1 MVEELGGQDVRSGT
15 VLGGQARAMKTL
27 FAPSLLRALVSR
39 NVLVSVLALVVVV
52 AVAIYESNQL
62 ILSQFADESG
72 ILADV
77 ALNEITDQTVLATN
91 AASLVASLPTTREL
105 TEQGD
110 VDGLTNFLLVVK
122 ARIGVG
128 DMSVGDNNGRIIAA
142 AQERTSET
150 FQPEL
155 VTLAQAQVQQSA
167 VLFDEPQGLVIRA
180 IYVIRNANQ
189 DPIGMMEAGNV
200 LGSDFLKSIKTRSDA
215 DLALIWNGQVR
226 ASTVDFGENPMFP
239 SIAEVD
245 AQQGDVLIQNVTA
258 NNTNYYGI
266 FRVLRSS
273 RQNPG
278 LLAVLVPTA
287 SVDQAQRTLIGV
299 LVLLGLGLVG
309 IVTLLAYRT
318 ARSITE
324 PLGNLAAAAQR
335 IEAGDL
341 AARVRQVSAHE
352 IGTLERA
359 FDTMAASLYERE
371 RAQREYLD
379 EVRAVNE
386 VADAVVGVTDAE
398 RIFAR
403 SLDRMVSLLNADG
416 GAIVIR
422 EDPPGA
428 PPGSGGR
435 LSAPATLGIAPETA
449 ATLAMRVLVRSEADA
464 DRIRLSAVS
473 AGDLRFV
480 AHVPLSAR
488 GRTIGL
494 LSAYFHDQRELTD
507 TQARALRTIAR
518 LVSVANEN
526 ADLVGELRVNNLQ
539 LERANRLKSEFL
551 ASVSHELRTPMNAII
566 GYTKLMLDGLD
577 GEMTAQQQTD
587 LFRVAQA
594 ADNLLGLINGLLD
607 LAKIE
612 AGKMELNVEEVNI
625 TEVTDE
631 ALELVRPHADEKGLE
646 VRALI
651 PLGLPNVWADRAR
664 VRQVLANMLA
674 NAVKF
679 TERGTVSVGATAAE
693 GWVTVSVSDTGVGIS
708 PEAQAYVFD
717 EFRQADSSTTRRYGG
732 TGLGLAI
739 SKRLVTL
746 HGGRIWV
753 DSEVGKGSVFHFTL
767 PIRVRAGSETGMLFR
782 SGTGR

>member
-1 MVEELGGQDVRSGT
+1 MR
-15 VLGGQARAMKTL
+15 KL
-27 FAPSLLRALVSR
+27 FTPSLLRALVSR
-39 NVLVSVLALVVVV
+39 NVLVSVLALVVVT
-52 AVAIYESNQL
+52 AVAIYESNDL
-62 ILSQFADESG
+62 ILSQFADESA

-77 ALNEITDQTVLATN
+77 ALNEINDQADLAQR
-91 AASLVASLPTTREL
+91 AATLVAGLPTTREL
-105 TEQGD
+105 TEQRD
-110 VDGLTNFLLVVK
+110 ADELTNFLLPVK
-122 ARIGVG
+122 SKIGVD
-128 DMSVGDNNGRIIAA
+128 DMSVADNNGVIIAT
-142 AQERTSET
+142 AQEKTSDTLE
-150 FQPEL
+150 PEL
-155 VTLAQAQVQQSA
+155 VTLAKAQVQQSW

-180 IYVIRNANQ
+180 IYVIRNADQ
-189 DPIGMMEAGNV
+189 EPIGTMEVGNI
-200 LGSDFLKSIKTRSDA
+200 LGSSFLKSIKTRSNA
-215 DLALIWNGQVR
+215 DLALIWSGRVR
-226 ASTVDFGENPMFP
+226 ASTVDFGTNTVFP
-239 SIAEVD
+239 SVPQVD
-245 AQQGDVLIQNVTA
+245 AEPNDVLIQNIYA

-266 FRVLRSS
+266 FRVLRSQ

-287 SVDQAQRTLIGV
+287 GVEQAQRTLIGILIV
-299 LVLLGLGLVG
+299 LGIALVG
-309 IVTLLAYRT
+309 VVTLLAYRT
-318 ARSITE
+318 ARSITQ
-324 PLGNLAAAAQR
+324 PLESLASAAQR

-341 AARVRQVSAHE
+341 AARVQQVSPHE

-403 SLDRMVSLLNADG
+403 SLDRMVSLLGADG

-435 LSAPATLGIAPETA
+435 LNAPATVGIDGQTA
-449 ATLAMRVLVRSEADA
+449 VMLAMRVLVRSEADT
-464 DRIRLSAVS
+464 DRIRLSSVS

-494 LSAYFHDQRELTD
+494 LSAYFREQRDLTD

-518 LVSVANEN
+518 LISVANEN

-577 GEMTAQQQTD
+577 GELTAQQSTD

-612 AGKMELNVEEVNI
+612 AGKMELNVEEVSMN
-625 TEVTDE
+625 EVTEE

-646 VRALI
+646 VRSLI
-651 PLGLPNVWADRAR
+651 PSALPNVWGDRAR

-679 TERGTVSVGATAAE
+679 TERGSVSVSASSAE
-693 GWVTVSVSDTGVGIS
+693 GWVTISVTDTGVGIT

-739 SKRLVTL
+739 SKRLITL

-753 DSEVGKGSVFHFTL
+753 DSEVGKGSTFHFTL
-767 PIRVRAGSETGMLFR
+767 PIRVRAGSEAALLTR
-782 SGTGR
+782 TASR

>member
-1 MVEELGGQDVRSGT
+1 MR
-15 VLGGQARAMKTL
+15 TL

-39 NVLVSVLALVVVV
+39 NVLVSVVALVIVTS
-52 AVAIYESNQL
+52 VAIFESDDL
-62 ILSQFADESG
+62 IANQFADESN
-72 ILADV
+72 ILAGV
-77 ALNEITDQTVLATN
+77 ALNEIQDQSDLVER
-91 AASLVASLPTTREL
+91 AASLFSSLQQTRDL
-105 TEQGD
+105 TEARD
-110 VDGLTNFLLVVK
+110 KESLTNFLLPLK
-122 ARIGVG
+122 SRIGV
-128 DMSVGDNNGRIIAA
+128 DYISVADNNGVIIAT
-142 AQERTSET
+142 AQEKTSDT
-150 FQPEL
+150 LQPEL
-155 VTLAQAQVQQSA
+155 VIYAKAQAQQQS
-167 VLFDEPQGLVIRA
+167 VLFDEPQGLVVRA
-180 IYVIRNANQ
+180 IHVIFNADQ
-189 DPIGMMEAGNV
+189 EPIGMMEVGAGFTPQ
-200 LGSDFLKSIKTRSDA
+200 FLTDIKTRSNA

-226 ASTVDFGENPMFP
+226 VSTIDLGTTTDFPTVL
-239 SIAEVD
+239 EVD
-245 AQQGDVLIQNVTA
+245 AQPNDVLIENISVHG
-258 NNTNYYGI
+258 TNYYGI
-266 FRVLRSS
+266 FRVIRSS

-287 SVDQAQRTLIGV
+287 PVEQAQRA
-299 LVLLGLGLVG
+299 LVG
-309 IVTLLAYRT
+309 LLIVVGLALVGLVTLLSYRT
-318 ARSITE
+318 ARSITR

-341 AARVRQVSAHE
+341 AARVQQVSSHE

-435 LSAPATLGIAPETA
+435 LSAPATVGIDPEMA
-449 ATLAMRVLVRSEADA
+449 VTLAMRVLVRSEADA
-464 DRIRLSAVS
+464 DRIRLAAVS
-473 AGDLRFV
+473 AGELRFV

-494 LSAYFHDQRELTD
+494 LSAYFHDPRELTD

-612 AGKMELNVEEVNI
+612 AGKMELNIEEVDI

-631 ALELVRPHADEKGLE
+631 ALELVRPHAGEKGLE
-646 VRALI
+646 VRSLI
-651 PLGLPNVWADRAR
+651 PQGLPNVWADRAR

-679 TERGTVSVGATAAE
+679 TERGSVSVAASSAE
-693 GWVTVSVSDTGVGIS
+693 GWVT
-708 PEAQAYVFD
+708 
-717 EFRQADSSTTRRYGG
+717 
-732 TGLGLAI
+732 
-739 SKRLVTL
+739 
-746 HGGRIWV
+746 
-753 DSEVGKGSVFHFTL
+753 
-767 PIRVRAGSETGMLFR
+767 
-782 SGTGR
+782 

>member
-1 MVEELGGQDVRSGT
+1 MQ
-15 VLGGQARAMKTL
+15 ML

-39 NVLVSVLALVVVV
+39 NVLVSVLALVVIV

-77 ALNEITDQTVLATN
+77 ALNEITDQQVLATN

-105 TEQGD
+105 TELGD
-110 VDGLTNFLLVVK
+110 ADNLTNFLLVVK

-128 DMSVGDNNGRIIAA
+128 DMSVADNNGRIIAS
-142 AQERTSET
+142 AQEKTSNT

-200 LGSDFLKSIKTRSDA
+200 LGSEFLKSIKTRSDA

-226 ASTVDFGENPMFP
+226 ASTVDFGASPMFP
-239 SIAEVD
+239 SIAQVD
-245 AQQGDVLIQNVTA
+245 AETGDVLIQNVTA

-266 FRVLRSS
+266 FRVLRYS

-287 SVDQAQRTLIGV
+287 GVDQAQRTLIGV

-318 ARSITE
+318 ARSITV

-341 AARVRQVSAHE
+341 AARVQQVSAHE

-435 LSAPATLGIAPETA
+435 LSAPATVGIDPEA
-449 ATLAMRVLVRSEADA
+449 AVTLAMRVLVRSEADA

-473 AGDLRFV
+473 AGELRFV

-612 AGKMELNVEEVNI
+612 AGKMELNIEEVSI
-625 TEVTDE
+625 SDVTQE
-631 ALELVRPHADEKGLE
+631 ALELVRPHADEKGLQ
-646 VRALI
+646 VRSAI
-651 PLGLPNVWADRAR
+651 PQGLATVWADRAR

-679 TERGTVSVGATAAE
+679 TERGAVSVTATAAE
-693 GWVTVSVSDTGVGIS
+693 GWVTVSVADTGVGIS

-753 DSEVGKGSVFHFTL
+753 DSEVGRGSTFHFTL
-767 PIRVRAGSETGMLFR
+767 PIRVRAGGEALIARTAA
-782 SGTGR
+782 GRF

>member
-1 MVEELGGQDVRSGT
+1 MD
-15 VLGGQARAMKTL
+15 KL

-39 NVLVSVLALVVVV
+39 NVLVSVLALVVIV

-110 VDGLTNFLLVVK
+110 VEGLTNFLLVVK

-753 DSEVGKGSVFHFTL
+753 DSEIGRGSSFHFTL
-767 PIRVRAGSETGMLFR
+767 PIRVRAGGEPALVAR
-782 SGTGR
+782 SGATR

>member
-1 MVEELGGQDVRSGT
+1 MD
-15 VLGGQARAMKTL
+15 KL

-39 NVLVSVLALVVVV
+39 NVLVSVLALVVIV

-77 ALNEITDQTVLATN
+77 ALNEISDQTVLATN
-91 AASLVASLPTTREL
+91 AASLSASLPTTREL
-105 TEQGD
+105 IEQGD
-110 VDGLTNFLLVVK
+110 YDGLTNFLLVVK
-122 ARIGVG
+122 ARIGVS
-128 DMSVGDNNGRIIAA
+128 DMSVADNDGLILAA
-142 AQERTSET
+142 AQEKTSTT

-155 VTLAQAQVQQSA
+155 VILAQAGVQQSA
-167 VLFDEPQGLVIRA
+167 VLFDEPQGLVVRA
-180 IYVIRNANQ
+180 IYVIRNVNQ

-215 DLALIWNGQVR
+215 DLALIWNGKVR
-226 ASTVDFGENPMFP
+226 ASTVDFGESPMFP

-258 NNTNYYGI
+258 NNRNYYGI

-287 SVDQAQRTLIGV
+287 GVEQAQRTLIGV
-299 LVLLGLGLVG
+299 LVLLGLALVG
-309 IVTLLAYRT
+309 VVTLLAYRT
-318 ARSITE
+318 ARQITV

-335 IEAGDL
+335 IEAGDI
-341 AARVRQVSAHE
+341 AARVQQVSAHE

-435 LSAPATLGIAPETA
+435 LNAPATLGIAPETA
-449 ATLAMRVLVRSEADA
+449 VTLAMRVLVRSEADA

-526 ADLVGELRVNNLQ
+526 ADLVGELRANNLQ

-625 TEVTDE
+625 NDVTDE
-631 ALELVRPHADEKGLE
+631 ALELVRPHADEKGLQ

-651 PLGLPNVWADRAR
+651 PTGLPTVWADRAR

-679 TERGTVSVGATAAE
+679 TERGTVSVAATAAE

-753 DSEVGKGSVFHFTL
+753 DSEVGRGSSFHFTL
-767 PIRVRAGSETGMLFR
+767 PIRVRAGGEAALVARTGATR
-782 SGTGR
+782 

>member
-1 MVEELGGQDVRSGT
+1 ME
-15 VLGGQARAMKTL
+15 KL
-27 FAPSLLRALVSR
+27 FAPSLLRALVGR
-39 NVLVSVLALVVVV
+39 NVLVSVLALVILT

-62 ILSQFADESG
+62 LLSQFEDESA
-72 ILADV
+72 ILANV
-77 ALNEITDQTVLATN
+77 ALNEIRDQSEAAQRAATLA
-91 AASLVASLPTTREL
+91 AGLPTTREL
-105 TEQGD
+105 TERRD
-110 VDGLTNFLLVVK
+110 VEGIQSYLLPVKSRLDLDLMNIADKDG
-122 ARIGVG
+122 
-128 DMSVGDNNGRIIAA
+128 MIIAG
-142 AQERTSET
+142 AQENASPTLE
-150 FQPEL
+150 PAL
-155 VTLAQAQVQQSA
+155 VTFARAGVTGQA
-167 VLFDEPQGLVIRA
+167 VLFDEAAGLVIRA
-180 IYVIRNANQ
+180 IYLIRDANDDVI
-189 DPIGMMEAGNV
+189 GVMEVGNI
-200 LGSDFLKSIKTRSDA
+200 LDSRFLAEIKSRSEA
-215 DLALIWNGQVR
+215 DIALIWNGQVR
-226 ASTVDFGENPMFP
+226 ASTVDFGSSTMFP
-239 SIAEVD
+239 TTDQVD
-245 AQQGDVLIQNVTA
+245 TEQGDVLIQNLTA
-258 NNTNYYGI
+258 NNRNYYGI
-266 FRVLRSS
+266 FRVLPAQRD
-273 RQNPG
+273 NPG
-278 LLAVLVPTA
+278 LLAVLVPTEPIE
-287 SVDQAQRTLIGV
+287 QAQRALIG
-299 LVLLGLGLVG
+299 LLILIVAGLVAV
-309 IVTLLAYRT
+309 VTFLAYRT
-318 ARSITE
+318 ARSITQ
-324 PLGNLAAAAQR
+324 PLENLASAAQR

-341 AARVRQVSAHE
+341 AARVQQVSSHE

-371 RAQREYLD
+371 KAQREYLD

-428 PPGSGGR
+428 PAGSGGR
-435 LSAPATLGIAPETA
+435 LSAPATVGIEPETA
-449 ATLAMRVLVRSEADA
+449 VTLAMRVLVRSEADA

-473 AGDLRFV
+473 AGELKFV

-612 AGKMELNVEEVNI
+612 AGKMELNIEEVNI
-625 TEVTDE
+625 VDVTEE
-631 ALELVRPHADEKGLE
+631 ALELVRPHADEKGLQ
-646 VRALI
+646 VRSLI
-651 PLGLPNVWADRAR
+651 PQGLPNVWADRAR

-679 TERGTVSVGATAAE
+679 TERGTVSVAAGAAE
-693 GWVTVSVSDTGVGIS
+693 GWVTVSVADTGVGIS

-753 DSEVGKGSVFHFTL
+753 DSEIGRGSTFHFTL
-767 PIRVRAGSETGMLFR
+767 PIRVRAGSETALLAR
-782 SGTGR
+782 TGAGL

>member
-1 MVEELGGQDVRSGT
+1 MD
-15 VLGGQARAMKTL
+15 KL

-39 NVLVSVLALVVVV
+39 NVLVSVLALVVIV

-631 ALELVRPHADEKGLE
+631 ALELVRPHADEKGLQ

-651 PLGLPNVWADRAR
+651 PTGLPNVWADRAR

-753 DSEVGKGSVFHFTL
+753 DSEVGRGSSFHFTL
-767 PIRVRAGSETGMLFR
+767 PIRVRAGGETALVAR
-782 SGTGR
+782 TGATR

>member
-1 MVEELGGQDVRSGT
+1 
-15 VLGGQARAMKTL
+15 
-27 FAPSLLRALVSR
+27 
-39 NVLVSVLALVVVV
+39 
-52 AVAIYESNQL
+52 
-62 ILSQFADESG
+62 
-72 ILADV
+72 
-77 ALNEITDQTVLATN
+77 
-91 AASLVASLPTTREL
+91 
-105 TEQGD
+105 
-110 VDGLTNFLLVVK
+110 
-122 ARIGVG
+122 
-128 DMSVGDNNGRIIAA
+128 
-142 AQERTSET
+142 
-150 FQPEL
+150 
-155 VTLAQAQVQQSA
+155 
-167 VLFDEPQGLVIRA
+167 GLVIRA

-266 FRVLRSS
+266 FRVLRYS

-278 LLAVLVPTA
+278 LLAVLVPTEP
-287 SVDQAQRTLIGV
+287 VDQAQRALIGILV
-299 LVLLGLGLVG
+299 LVGLALVAL
-309 IVTLLAYRT
+309 VTLLAYRT
-318 ARSITE
+318 ARGITV
-324 PLGNLAAAAQR
+324 PLGNLANAAQR

-341 AARVRQVSAHE
+341 AARVQQVSSHE

-435 LSAPATLGIAPETA
+435 LNAPATLGIAPETA
-449 ATLAMRVLVRSEADA
+449 VMLAMRVLVRSEADV
-464 DRIRLSAVS
+464 DRIRLAGVS

-612 AGKMELNVEEVNI
+612 AGKMELNVEEVSMN
-625 TEVTDE
+625 EVTEE
-631 ALELVRPHADEKGLE
+631 ALELVRQHADEKGLE
-646 VRALI
+646 VRSLI
-651 PLGLPNVWADRAR
+651 PSALPNVSGDRAR
-664 VRQVLANMLA
+664 VGHVLANTLA
-674 NAVKF
+674 PDAKV
-679 TERGTVSVGATAAE
+679 TERGSGDVSYGSAE
-693 GWVTVSVSDTGVGIS
+693 GWVAISVADTGVGS
-708 PEAQAYVFD
+708 TPEAQAYVFD

-739 SKRLVTL
+739 SKRLIAL
-746 HGGRIWV
+746 HGGRLWV
-753 DSEVGKGSVFHFTL
+753 ESAVGVGSTFRFTL
-767 PIRVRAGSETGMLFR
+767 PVRMRVMPSEPAVSLGAR
-782 SGTGR
+782 G

>member
-1 MVEELGGQDVRSGT
+1 MD
-15 VLGGQARAMKTL
+15 KL

-39 NVLVSVLALVVVV
+39 NVLVSVLALVVIV

-110 VDGLTNFLLVVK
+110 VEGLTNFLLVVK

-631 ALELVRPHADEKGLE
+631 ALELVRPHADEKGLQ

-651 PLGLPNVWADRAR
+651 PQGLPNVWADRAR

-753 DSEVGKGSVFHFTL
+753 DSEIGRGSSFHFTL
-767 PIRVRAGSETGMLFR
+767 PIRVRAGGEPALVAR
-782 SGTGR
+782 SGATR

>member
-1 MVEELGGQDVRSGT
+1 MD
-15 VLGGQARAMKTL
+15 KL

-39 NVLVSVLALVVVV
+39 NVLVSVLALVVIV

-77 ALNEITDQTVLATN
+77 ALNEISDQTVLATN
-91 AASLVASLPTTREL
+91 AASLSASLPTTREL
-105 TEQGD
+105 IEQGD
-110 VDGLTNFLLVVK
+110 YDGLTNFLLVVK
-122 ARIGVG
+122 ARIGVS
-128 DMSVGDNNGRIIAA
+128 DMSVADNDGLILAA
-142 AQERTSET
+142 AQEKTSTT

-155 VTLAQAQVQQSA
+155 VILAQAGVQQSA
-167 VLFDEPQGLVIRA
+167 VLFDEPQGLVVRA
-180 IYVIRNANQ
+180 IYVIRNVNQ

-215 DLALIWNGQVR
+215 DLALIWNGKVR
-226 ASTVDFGENPMFP
+226 ASTVDFGESPMFP

-258 NNTNYYGI
+258 NNRNYYGI

-287 SVDQAQRTLIGV
+287 GVEQAQRTLIGV
-299 LVLLGLGLVG
+299 LVLLGLALVG
-309 IVTLLAYRT
+309 VVTLLAYRT
-318 ARSITE
+318 ARQITV

-341 AARVRQVSAHE
+341 AARVQQVSAHE

-435 LSAPATLGIAPETA
+435 LNAPATLGIAPETA
-449 ATLAMRVLVRSEADA
+449 VTLAMRVLVRSEADA

-625 TEVTDE
+625 NDVTDE
-631 ALELVRPHADEKGLE
+631 ALELVRPHADEKGLQ

-651 PLGLPNVWADRAR
+651 PTGLPTVWADRAR

-679 TERGTVSVGATAAE
+679 TERGTVSVAATAAE

-753 DSEVGKGSVFHFTL
+753 DSEVGRGSSFHFTL
-767 PIRVRAGSETGMLFR
+767 PIRVRAGGEAALVARTGATR
-782 SGTGR
+782 

>member
-1 MVEELGGQDVRSGT
+1 MQ
-15 VLGGQARAMKTL
+15 KL

-39 NVLVSVLALVVVV
+39 NVLVSVLALVVTV

-62 ILSQFADESG
+62 ILNQFADESG

-77 ALNEITDQTVLATN
+77 ALNEITDQTILATN

-105 TEQGD
+105 TELQD
-110 VDGLTNFLLVVK
+110 TDGLTNFLLVVK

-142 AQERTSET
+142 AQERTGDT

-155 VTLAQAQVQQSA
+155 VTLAQAGVQQSA

-200 LGSDFLKSIKTRSDA
+200 LGSEFLKSIKTRSDA

-226 ASTVDFGENPMFP
+226 ASTVDFGPNPMFP

-245 AQQGDVLIQNVTA
+245 AQAGDVLIQNVTA
-258 NNTNYYGI
+258 NNKNYYGI

-287 SVDQAQRTLIGV
+287 GVEQAQRTLIGV

-309 IVTLLAYRT
+309 IVSLLAYRT
-318 ARSITE
+318 ARSITV

-341 AARVRQVSAHE
+341 AARVQQVSAHE

-435 LSAPATLGIAPETA
+435 LSAPATVGIDPEMA
-449 ATLAMRVLVRSEADA
+449 VTLAMRVLVRSEADA
-464 DRIRLSAVS
+464 DRIRLAAVS
-473 AGDLRFV
+473 AGELRFV

-612 AGKMELNVEEVNI
+612 AGKMELNIEEVNI
-625 TEVTDE
+625 TDVTDE
-631 ALELVRPHADEKGLE
+631 ALELVRPHADEKGLQ
-646 VRALI
+646 VRSII
-651 PLGLPNVWADRAR
+651 PQGLPNVWADRAR

-679 TERGTVSVGATAAE
+679 TERGVVSVSAAAAE
-693 GWVTVSVSDTGVGIS
+693 GWVTVSVEDTGVGIS

-753 DSEVGKGSVFHFTL
+753 DSEIGRGSTFHFTL
-767 PIRVRAGSETGMLFR
+767 PIRVRAGGEALVART
-782 SGTGR
+782 TAGRF

>member
-1 MVEELGGQDVRSGT
+1 MP
-15 VLGGQARAMKTL
+15 KL
-27 FAPSLLRALVSR
+27 FTPSLLRALVSR
-39 NVLVSVLALVVVV
+39 NVLVSVLALVVVT
-52 AVAIYESNQL
+52 AVAIYESNDL
-62 ILSQFADESG
+62 ILSQFADESA

-77 ALNEITDQTVLATN
+77 ALNEINDQADLAQR
-91 AASLVASLPTTREL
+91 AATLVAGLPTTREL
-105 TEQGD
+105 TEQRD
-110 VDGLTNFLLVVK
+110 ADELTNFLLPVK
-122 ARIGVG
+122 SKIGVD
-128 DMSVGDNNGRIIAA
+128 DMSVADNNGVIIAT
-142 AQERTSET
+142 AQEKTSDTLE
-150 FQPEL
+150 PEL
-155 VTLAQAQVQQSA
+155 VTLAKAQVQQSW

-180 IYVIRNANQ
+180 IYVIRNADQ
-189 DPIGMMEAGNV
+189 EPIGTMEVGNI
-200 LGSDFLKSIKTRSDA
+200 LGSSFLKNIKTRSNA
-215 DLALIWNGQVR
+215 DLALIWSGRVR
-226 ASTVDFGENPMFP
+226 ASTVDFGTNTVFP
-239 SIAEVD
+239 SVAQVD
-245 AQQGDVLIQNVTA
+245 AEPNDVLIQNIYA

-266 FRVLRSS
+266 FRVLRSQ

-287 SVDQAQRTLIGV
+287 GVEQAQRTLIAILIVLGV
-299 LVLLGLGLVG
+299 ALVG
-309 IVTLLAYRT
+309 VVTLLAYRT
-318 ARSITE
+318 ARSITQ
-324 PLGNLAAAAQR
+324 PLESLASAAQR

-341 AARVRQVSAHE
+341 AARVQQVSPHE

-403 SLDRMVSLLNADG
+403 SLDRMVSLLGADG

-435 LSAPATLGIAPETA
+435 LNAPATVGIDGQTA
-449 ATLAMRVLVRSEADA
+449 VMLAMRVLVRSEADT
-464 DRIRLSAVS
+464 DRIRLSSVS

-494 LSAYFHDQRELTD
+494 LSAYFREQRDLTD

-518 LVSVANEN
+518 LISVANEN

-577 GEMTAQQQTD
+577 GELTAQQSTD

-612 AGKMELNVEEVNI
+612 AGKMELNVEEVSMN
-625 TEVTDE
+625 EVTEE

-646 VRALI
+646 VRSLI
-651 PLGLPNVWADRAR
+651 PSALPNVWGDRAR

-679 TERGTVSVGATAAE
+679 TERGSVSVSASSAE
-693 GWVTVSVSDTGVGIS
+693 GWVTISVTDTGVGIT

-739 SKRLVTL
+739 SKRLITL

-753 DSEVGKGSVFHFTL
+753 DSEVGKGSTFHFTL
-767 PIRVRAGSETGMLFR
+767 PIRVRAGSEAALLTR
-782 SGTGR
+782 TASR

>member
-1 MVEELGGQDVRSGT
+1 MNKLLT
-15 VLGGQARAMKTL
+15 
-27 FAPSLLRALVSR
+27 PSLLRAIVSR
-39 NVLVSVLALVVVV
+39 NVLVSVVALVVVV
-52 AVAIYESNQL
+52 GVAIYESNEL
-62 ILSQFADESG
+62 ILGQFADESA

-77 ALNEITDQTVLATN
+77 ALNEINDQSDLATR
-91 AASLVASLPTTREL
+91 AAQTVASLPTTRDL
-105 TEQGD
+105 TATRD
-110 VDGLTNFLLVVK
+110 ADGLTNFLLPLK
-122 ARIGVG
+122 SRIGVD
-128 DMSVGDNNGRIIAA
+128 DMSIADNDGVIIAT
-142 AQERTSET
+142 AQEKTSDT

-155 VTLAQAQVQQSA
+155 VTLAKAQVQQSW

-180 IYVIRNANQ
+180 IYVIRNADQ
-189 DPIGMMEAGNV
+189 DPIGMMEAGNI
-200 LGSDFLKSIKTRSDA
+200 LGTTFLKNIKTRSDA

-226 ASTVDFGENPMFP
+226 ASTVDFGADATFP
-239 SIAEVD
+239 SIATVD
-245 AQQGDVLIQNVTA
+245 AQPNDVLIQNTTA
-258 NNTNYYGI
+258 NGTNYYGI
-266 FRVLRSS
+266 FRVIRSQ

-287 SVDQAQRTLIGV
+287 GVEQAQRTLIAI
-299 LVLLGLGLVG
+299 LILLGVGLTLV
-309 IVTLLAYRT
+309 VTLLAYRT

-324 PLGNLAAAAQR
+324 PLGSLAAAAQR

-341 AARVRQVSAHE
+341 AARVQQVSPHE

-403 SLDRMVSLLNADG
+403 SLDRMVSLLGADA

-435 LSAPATLGIAPETA
+435 LSAPATVGIEPDSAV
-449 ATLAMRVLVRSEADA
+449 TLAMRVLVRTEGDG
-464 DRIRLSAVS
+464 DRIRLSSVQ

-494 LSAYFHDQRELTD
+494 LSAYFRSARDLTD

-526 ADLVGELRVNNLQ
+526 ADLVSELRVNNLQ

-577 GEMTAQQQTD
+577 GELSAQQQTD

-612 AGKMELNVEEVNI
+612 AGKMELNVEEVNMI
-625 TEVTDE
+625 EVADE
-631 ALELVRPHADEKGLE
+631 ALELVRPHADEKGLA
-646 VRALI
+646 VRSAL
-651 PLGLPNVWADRAR
+651 PLNLPSVWADRAR

-679 TERGTVSVGATAAE
+679 TERGSVTVSGSAAE
-693 GWVTVSVSDTGVGIS
+693 GWVTISVTDTGVGIT

-767 PIRVRAGSETGMLFR
+767 PIRVRAGSETGMLIR

>member
-1 MVEELGGQDVRSGT
+1 MRKLLS
-15 VLGGQARAMKTL
+15 
-27 FAPSLLRALVSR
+27 PSLLRALVSR

-52 AVAIYESNQL
+52 AVALYESNDL
-62 ILSQFADESG
+62 ILNQFADESA
-72 ILADV
+72 ILAEV
-77 ALNEITDQTVLATN
+77 ANQEIQDQADSATR
-91 AASLVASLPTTREL
+91 AAQLVASLPTTRDL
-105 TEQGD
+105 TEARD
-110 VDGLTNFLLVVK
+110 REGLINFLLPLKSRLVVD
-122 ARIGVG
+122 
-128 DMSVGDNNGRIIAA
+128 DMNVADNNGRIIAP
-142 AQERTSET
+142 AQEQTSDTLE
-150 FQPEL
+150 PEL
-155 VTLAQAQVQQSA
+155 IAYAKAQAQSQW
-167 VLFDEPQGLVIRA
+167 VLFDEPQGLVIKA
-180 IYVIRNANQ
+180 IFVIRNAES
-189 DPIGMMEAGNV
+189 DPIGMMEVGNV
-200 LGSDFLKSIKTRSDA
+200 LTSKFLKDIKIRSSA

-226 ASTVDFGENPMFP
+226 ASTVAFAANTDFPTTGQ
-239 SIAEVD
+239 VD
-245 AQQGDVLIQNVTA
+245 AVPSDVLIRNLTA

-266 FRVLRSS
+266 FRVIRSQ

-287 SVDQAQRTLIGV
+287 GVELAQRTLVAV
-299 LVLLGLGLVG
+299 LLLLGLALVG
-309 IVTLLAYRT
+309 IVTFLAYRT
-318 ARSITE
+318 ARQITE
-324 PLGNLAAAAQR
+324 PLASLASAAQR

-341 AARVRQVSAHE
+341 AARVRQVSPHE

-386 VADAVVGVTDAE
+386 VADAVVGVTDPE

-428 PPGSGGR
+428 PAGSGGR
-435 LSAPATLGIAPETA
+435 LNAPATVGIDAETA
-449 ATLAMRVLVRSEADA
+449 VTLAMRVLVRTEADA
-464 DRIRLSAVS
+464 DRIRLSSVS

-494 LSAYFHDQRELTD
+494 LSAYFHEQRDLTD

-577 GEMTAQQQTD
+577 GELTAQQRTD

-612 AGKMELNVEEVNI
+612 AGKMELSVEEVDIN
-625 TEVTDE
+625 EVTDE
-631 ALELVRPHADEKGLE
+631 ALELVRPHADEKGLQ
-646 VRALI
+646 VRSLI
-651 PLGLPNVWADRAR
+651 AQNLPNVWADRAR
-664 VRQVLANMLA
+664 VRQVLANLLA

-679 TERGTVSVGATAAE
+679 TERGGVSVAATAAE
-693 GWVTVSVSDTGVGIS
+693 GWVTISVADTGVGIT

-753 DSEVGKGSVFHFTL
+753 DSEVGRGSTFHFTL
-767 PIRVRAGSETGMLFR
+767 PIRVRAGSESVLTR
-782 SGTGR
+782 AAAAGR

>member
-1 MVEELGGQDVRSGT
+1 MD
-15 VLGGQARAMKTL
+15 KL

-39 NVLVSVLALVVVV
+39 NVLVSVLALVVIV

-631 ALELVRPHADEKGLE
+631 ALELVRPHADEKGLQ

-651 PLGLPNVWADRAR
+651 PTGLPNVWADRAR

-739 SKRLVTL
+739 SSSTMSTRP
-746 HGGRIWV
+746 
-753 DSEVGKGSVFHFTL
+753 SVIGTGPRTVAGAPL
-767 PIRVRAGSETGMLFR
+767 RA
-782 SGTGR
+782 SGTCAAPPGK

>member
-1 MVEELGGQDVRSGT
+1 ME
-15 VLGGQARAMKTL
+15 KL

-39 NVLVSVLALVVVV
+39 NVLVSVLALVVMT

-62 ILSQFADESG
+62 ILKQFEDESQ

-77 ALNEITDQTVLATN
+77 ALKEIEDQSD
-91 AASLVASLPTTREL
+91 AALKAAGLSAGLPTTREL
-105 TEQGD
+105 TQRRDVEGTQAFLLPVKSRLD
-110 VDGLTNFLLVVK
+110 VDVMNIADMNGL
-122 ARIGVG
+122 
-128 DMSVGDNNGRIIAA
+128 IIAG
-142 AQERTSET
+142 AQANKSDTLE
-150 FQPEL
+150 PEL
-155 VTLAQAQVQQSA
+155 VKYAKAGAQGQAF
-167 VLFDEPQGLVIRA
+167 LYDEPEGLVIRA
-180 IYVIRNANQ
+180 MALIRDAESN
-189 DPIGMMEAGNV
+189 DIGILEVGNS
-200 LGSDFLKSIKTRSDA
+200 LNSEFLKDIKARSTA

-226 ASTVDFGENPMFP
+226 ASTVDFGSNTMFP
-239 SIAEVD
+239 TTFQVD
-245 AQQGDVLIQNVTA
+245 GQPSDVLIQNITA
-258 NNTNYYGI
+258 HSRNYYGI
-266 FRVLRSS
+266 FRVLAAQRA
-273 RQNPG
+273 NPG
-278 LLAVLVPTA
+278 LLAVLVPTEP
-287 SVDQAQRTLIGV
+287 VEQAQRTLIGILIV
-299 LVLLGLGLVG
+299 LGFGLIGA
-309 IVTLLAYRT
+309 VTFLSYRT
-318 ARSITE
+318 AKSITT
-324 PLGNLAAAAQR
+324 PLESLAAAAQR

-341 AARVRQVSAHE
+341 AARVRQVSPHE

-435 LSAPATLGIAPETA
+435 LSAPATVGIDAEIA
-449 ATLAMRVLVRSEADA
+449 VTLAMRVLVRSEADA

-473 AGDLRFV
+473 AGELRFV

-625 TEVTDE
+625 TDVTDE
-631 ALELVRPHADEKGLE
+631 ALELVRPNADEKGLQ

-651 PLGLPNVWADRAR
+651 PQGLPNVWADRAR

-679 TERGTVSVGATAAE
+679 TERGTVSVAASAAE
-693 GWVTVSVSDTGVGIS
+693 GWVTVSVADTGVGIS

-753 DSEVGKGSVFHFTL
+753 DSEVGRGSTFHFTL
-767 PIRVRAGSETGMLFR
+767 PIRVRAGSETALLAR
-782 SGTGR
+782 TGSAR

>member
-1 MVEELGGQDVRSGT
+1 MQ
-15 VLGGQARAMKTL
+15 KL

-39 NVLVSVLALVVVV
+39 NVLVSVLALVIVTG
-52 AVAIYESNQL
+52 VAIYESYQL
-62 ILSQFADESG
+62 ILSQFEDESA

-77 ALNEITDQTVLATN
+77 ARNEIDDQA
-91 AASLVASLPTTREL
+91 LVATRAAALAAGLPTTREL
-105 TEQGD
+105 TEQRDIEGIQA
-110 VDGLTNFLLVVK
+110 FLLPMK
-122 ARIGVG
+122 SRLGVNVMNIADKEG
-128 DMSVGDNNGRIIAA
+128 VIIAG
-142 AQERTSET
+142 AQENRNKTLE
-150 FQPEL
+150 PEL
-155 VTLAQAQVQQSA
+155 VTYAKARAQQQW
-167 VLFDEPQGLVIRA
+167 VLYDEPDGLVIRA
-180 IYVIRNANQ
+180 IFVIRNA
-189 DPIGMMEAGNV
+189 DGDYIGIMEVGN
-200 LGSDFLKSIKTRSDA
+200 LLNSDFLKAIKTRSDA

-226 ASTVDFGENPMFP
+226 ASTVDFGSNTMFP
-239 SIAEVD
+239 TTEQVD
-245 AQQGDVLIQNVTA
+245 AQLRDVLIENLTA
-258 NNTNYYGI
+258 NNKNYYGI
-266 FRVLRSS
+266 FRVIRSQ

-278 LLAVLVPTA
+278 ILAVLVPTDP
-287 SVDQAQRTLIGV
+287 VEQAQRTLLGILL
-299 LVLLGLGLVG
+299 LVGLGLVG
-309 IVTLLAYRT
+309 VVTLLAYRT
-318 ARSITE
+318 ARSITQ
-324 PLGNLAAAAQR
+324 PLENLAAAAQR

-341 AARVRQVSAHE
+341 AARVQQVSPHE

-435 LSAPATLGIAPETA
+435 LNAPATVGIDPETA
-449 ATLAMRVLVRSEADA
+449 VTLAMRVLVRSEADA

-494 LSAYFHDQRELTD
+494 LSAYFREQRDITD

-577 GEMTAQQQTD
+577 GELTAQQTTD

-646 VRALI
+646 VRSLI
-651 PLGLPNVWADRAR
+651 PPGLPNVWADRAR
-664 VRQVLANMLA
+664 IRQILANMLA

-679 TERGTVSVGATAAE
+679 TERGSVSVSASAAE
-693 GWVTVSVSDTGVGIS
+693 GWVTVSVADTGVGIS

-753 DSEVGKGSVFHFTL
+753 DSEVGRGSTFHFTL
-767 PIRVRAGSETGMLFR
+767 PIRVRAGSEAALLTRTG
-782 SGTGR
+782 SH

>member
-1 MVEELGGQDVRSGT
+1 MR
-15 VLGGQARAMKTL
+15 KL
-27 FAPSLLRALVSR
+27 FAPTLLRALVSR
-39 NVLVSVLALVVVV
+39 NVLVSVIALVVVV
-52 AVAIYESNQL
+52 ATAIYESNEL
-62 ILSQFADESG
+62 IAGQFADESSL
-72 ILADV
+72 LASV
-77 ALNEITDQTVLATN
+77 ALNEIQDTRDLTERAANLF
-91 AASLVASLPTTREL
+91 ASLQTTREL
-105 TEQGD
+105 TEARD
-110 VDGLTNFLLVVK
+110 KDGLTNFLLPLK
-122 ARIGVG
+122 SRIGV
-128 DMSVGDNNGRIIAA
+128 DYIDVADNNGQIVAS
-142 AQERTSET
+142 AQEQTGQT
-150 FQPEL
+150 LQPEL
-155 VTLAQAQVQQSA
+155 VTLAQAQVQQSS
-167 VLFDEPQGLVIRA
+167 VLFDEPQGLVVRA
-180 IYVIRNANQ
+180 IHVIFNADQ
-189 DPIGMMEAGNV
+189 EPIGMMEVGN
-200 LGSDFLKSIKTRSDA
+200 LFGSTFLANLRTRSEA

-226 ASTVDFGENPMFP
+226 ASTVDFGANTMFP
-239 SIAEVD
+239 SISEVD
-245 AQQGDVLIQNVTA
+245 AEPGDVLIKNVSTPS
-258 NNTNYYGI
+258 TNYYGI
-266 FRVLRSS
+266 FRVIRSS

-287 SVDQAQRTLIGV
+287 PVEQAQRTLV
-299 LVLLGLGLVG
+299 ALLIVIGLGLAG

-318 ARSITE
+318 ARGITD
-324 PLGNLAAAAQR
+324 PLASLASAAQR

-341 AARVRQVSAHE
+341 AARVPQRSPHE

-359 FDTMAASLYERE
+359 FDTMAQSLYERE

-403 SLDRMVSLLNADG
+403 SLDRMVSLLGAEG

-435 LSAPATLGIAPETA
+435 LSAPATVGLDAETA
-449 ATLAMRVLVRSEADA
+449 VTLAMRVLVRSEADA
-464 DRIRLSAVS
+464 DRIRLSSVQ
-473 AGDLRFV
+473 AGDLKFV

-494 LSAYFHDQRELTD
+494 LSAYFRQQREVTD

-526 ADLVGELRVNNLQ
+526 ADLVSELRVNNLQ

-577 GEMTAQQQTD
+577 GEMTPQQQTD

-631 ALELVRPHADEKGLE
+631 ALELVRPHADEKGLQ

-679 TERGTVSVGATAAE
+679 TERGTVSVAATAAE

-753 DSEVGKGSVFHFTL
+753 DSEVGRGSTVHFTL
-767 PIRVRAGSETGMLFR
+767 PIRVRAGGETSVLVR
-782 SGTGR
+782 TAAGR

>member
-1 MVEELGGQDVRSGT
+1 MD
-15 VLGGQARAMKTL
+15 KL

-72 ILADV
+72 ILAEV
-77 ALNEITDQTVLATN
+77 ALNEINDQAELATR
-91 AASLVASLPTTREL
+91 AAALAAGLPTTRQL
-105 TEQGD
+105 TED
-110 VDGLTNFLLVVK
+110 RDAEGLTTFLIPVK
-122 ARIGVG
+122 SRIGV
-128 DMSVGDNNGRIIAA
+128 DLMNVADNDGRIIAG
-142 AQERTSET
+142 AQENKRSTLE
-150 FQPEL
+150 PE
-155 VTLAQAQVQQSA
+155 VVRLAQAQVQQSW
-167 VLFDEPQGLVIRA
+167 VLFDEPEGLVIRA
-180 IYVIRNANQ
+180 IYVIRNAEQ
-189 DPIGMMEAGNV
+189 DPIGMMEAGSV
-200 LGSDFLKSIKTRSDA
+200 LGSEFLKSIKTRSDA

-226 ASTVDFGENPMFP
+226 ASTVDFGASPQFP

-245 AQQGDVLIQNVTA
+245 AQAGDVLIQNIYA

-266 FRVLRSS
+266 FRVLRSQ

-287 SVDQAQRTLIGV
+287 GVEQAQRTLIAILIVLGV
-299 LVLLGLGLVG
+299 ALVG

-318 ARSITE
+318 ARSITQ
-324 PLGNLAAAAQR
+324 PLESLASAAQR

-341 AARVRQVSAHE
+341 AARVQQVSPHE

-403 SLDRMVSLLNADG
+403 SLDRMVSLLGAEG

-435 LSAPATLGIAPETA
+435 LSAPATVGIDSETA
-449 ATLAMRVLVRSEADA
+449 VMLAMRVLVRSEADT
-464 DRIRLSAVS
+464 DRIRLSSVS
-473 AGDLRFV
+473 AGELRFV

-494 LSAYFHDQRELTD
+494 LSAYFHEQRDITD

-526 ADLVGELRVNNLQ
+526 ADLVSELRVNNLQ

-612 AGKMELNVEEVNI
+612 AGKMELNIEEVNI
-625 TEVTDE
+625 NDVTDE
-631 ALELVRPHADEKGLE
+631 ALELVRPHADEKGLQ

-651 PLGLPNVWADRAR
+651 PTGLPNVWADRAR

-679 TERGTVSVGATAAE
+679 TERGAVSVSAGAAE
-693 GWVTVSVSDTGVGIS
+693 GWVTVSVADTGVGIS

-753 DSEVGKGSVFHFTL
+753 DSEVGRGSTFHFTL
-767 PIRVRAGSETGMLFR
+767 PIRVRAGGEALVART
-782 SGTGR
+782 TAGRF

>member
-1 MVEELGGQDVRSGT
+1 MQS
-15 VLGGQARAMKTL
+15 L

-39 NVLVSVLALVVVV
+39 NVLVSVVALVMLV

-77 ALNEITDQTVLATN
+77 ALNEITDQTILATN

-105 TEQGD
+105 TELSD
-110 VDGLTNFLLVVK
+110 SEGLTNFLLVVK

-180 IYVIRNANQ
+180 IYVIRNSNQ

-226 ASTVDFGENPMFP
+226 ASTVDFGANPMFP

-245 AQQGDVLIQNVTA
+245 AQPGDILIQNVTA

-287 SVDQAQRTLIGV
+287 GVDQAQRTLIGV
-299 LVLLGLGLVG
+299 LVLLGIGLVG
-309 IVTLLAYRT
+309 IVTFLAYRT
-318 ARSITE
+318 ARSITV

-341 AARVRQVSAHE
+341 AARVQQVSAHE

-435 LSAPATLGIAPETA
+435 LSAPATVGIDPETA
-449 ATLAMRVLVRSEADA
+449 VTLAMRVLVRSEADA

-473 AGDLRFV
+473 AGDLKFV

-494 LSAYFHDQRELTD
+494 LSAYFHDQHELTD

-612 AGKMELNVEEVNI
+612 AGKMELNIEEVNI
-625 TEVTDE
+625 TDVTDE

-646 VRALI
+646 VRAVI
-651 PLGLPNVWADRAR
+651 PQGLPNVWADRAR

-679 TERGTVSVGATAAE
+679 TERGTVSVAATSAE
-693 GWVTVSVSDTGVGIS
+693 GWVTVSVADTGVGIS

-753 DSEVGKGSVFHFTL
+753 DSEVGRGSTFHFTL
-767 PIRVRAGSETGMLFR
+767 PIRVRAGGETALLTR
-782 SGTGR
+782 TGVGR

>member
-1 MVEELGGQDVRSGT
+1 MR
-15 VLGGQARAMKTL
+15 KL
-27 FAPSLLRALVSR
+27 FAPTLLRALVSR
-39 NVLVSVLALVVVV
+39 NVLVSVIALVVVV
-52 AVAIYESNQL
+52 ATAIYESNEL
-62 ILSQFADESG
+62 IAGQFADESSL
-72 ILADV
+72 LASV
-77 ALNEITDQTVLATN
+77 ALNEIQDTRDLTERAANLF
-91 AASLVASLPTTREL
+91 ASLQTTREL
-105 TEQGD
+105 TEARD
-110 VDGLTNFLLVVK
+110 KDGLTNFLLPLK
-122 ARIGVG
+122 SRIGV
-128 DMSVGDNNGRIIAA
+128 DYIDVADNNGQIVAS
-142 AQERTSET
+142 AQEQTGQT
-150 FQPEL
+150 LQPEL
-155 VTLAQAQVQQSA
+155 VTLAQAQVQQSS
-167 VLFDEPQGLVIRA
+167 VLFDEPQGLVVRA
-180 IYVIRNANQ
+180 IHVIFNADQ
-189 DPIGMMEAGNV
+189 EPIGMMEVGN
-200 LGSDFLKSIKTRSDA
+200 LFGSTFLANLKTRSEA

-226 ASTVDFGENPMFP
+226 ASTVDFGANTMFP
-239 SIAEVD
+239 SISEVD
-245 AQQGDVLIQNVTA
+245 AEPGDVLIKNVSTPS
-258 NNTNYYGI
+258 TNYYGI
-266 FRVLRSS
+266 FRVIRSS

-287 SVDQAQRTLIGV
+287 PVEQAQRTLV
-299 LVLLGLGLVG
+299 ALLIVIGLGLAG

-318 ARSITE
+318 ARGITD
-324 PLGNLAAAAQR
+324 PLASLASAAQR

-341 AARVRQVSAHE
+341 AARVPQRSPHE

-359 FDTMAASLYERE
+359 FDTMAQSLYERE

-403 SLDRMVSLLNADG
+403 SLDRMVSLLFADG

-435 LSAPATLGIAPETA
+435 LSAPATVGIEPETA
-449 ATLAMRVLVRSEADA
+449 VTLAMRVLVRSEADA
-464 DRIRLSAVS
+464 DRIRLSSVT
-473 AGDLRFV
+473 AGELKFV

-494 LSAYFHDQRELTD
+494 LSAYFRTPRELTD

-526 ADLVGELRVNNLQ
+526 ADLVSELRVNNLQ

-577 GEMTAQQQTD
+577 GDLTAQQQTD

-612 AGKMELNVEEVNI
+612 AGKMELNVEEVNMI
-625 TEVTDE
+625 EVAGE
-631 ALELVRPHADEKGLE
+631 ALELVRPHADEKGLA
-646 VRALI
+646 VRSSI
-651 PLGLPNVWADRAR
+651 PLSLPTVWADRAR

-679 TERGTVSVGATAAE
+679 TERGSVTVTAAAAE
-693 GWVTVSVSDTGVGIS
+693 GWVTISVVDTGVGIS

-753 DSEVGKGSVFHFTL
+753 DSEVGRGSTFHFTL
-767 PIRVRAGSETGMLFR
+767 PIRVRAGSETTVLTR
-782 SGTGR
+782 ATAAH

>member
-1 MVEELGGQDVRSGT
+1 ME
-15 VLGGQARAMKTL
+15 KL

-77 ALNEITDQTVLATN
+77 ALNEITDQQILAQN

-105 TEQGD
+105 TELGD
-110 VDGLTNFLLVVK
+110 ADGLTNFLLVVK
-122 ARIGVG
+122 ARIGVS
-128 DMSVGDNNGRIIAA
+128 DMSVGDNNGKIIAA
-142 AQERTSET
+142 AQERTSDT

-155 VTLAQAQVQQSA
+155 VTLAQAQVQQSW

-200 LGSDFLKSIKTRSDA
+200 LGSEFLKSIKTRSDA

-226 ASTVDFGENPMFP
+226 ASTVDFGASPQFP

-245 AQQGDVLIQNVTA
+245 AQAGDVLIQNVTA
-258 NNTNYYGI
+258 NNKNYYGI

-287 SVDQAQRTLIGV
+287 GVDQAQRTLIAV

-318 ARSITE
+318 ARSITV
-324 PLGNLAAAAQR
+324 PLGNLASAAQR
-335 IEAGDL
+335 IEGGDL
-341 AARVRQVSAHE
+341 AARVQQVSGHE

-435 LSAPATLGIAPETA
+435 LNAPATVGIGPETA
-449 ATLAMRVLVRSEADA
+449 VMLAMRVLVRSEADA

-473 AGDLRFV
+473 AGELRFV

-612 AGKMELNVEEVNI
+612 AGKMELNIEEVNI
-625 TEVTDE
+625 NDVTDE

-646 VRALI
+646 VRSLI
-651 PLGLPNVWADRAR
+651 PQGLPNVWADRAR

-679 TERGTVSVGATAAE
+679 TERGAVSVSAGAAE
-693 GWVTVSVSDTGVGIS
+693 GWVTVSVADTGVGIS

-753 DSEVGKGSVFHFTL
+753 DSEIGRGSTFHFTL
-767 PIRVRAGSETGMLFR
+767 PIRVRAGTENALLARTGTAR
-782 SGTGR
+782 

>member
-1 MVEELGGQDVRSGT
+1 MQ
-15 VLGGQARAMKTL
+15 KL

-39 NVLVSVLALVVVV
+39 NVLVSVLALVVTVG
-52 AVAIYESNQL
+52 VAIYESNQL
-62 ILSQFADESG
+62 ILNLFADESL
-72 ILADV
+72 ILAEV
-77 ALNEITDQTVLATN
+77 ANQEIQDQAKAATR
-91 AASLVASLPTTREL
+91 AAQLVASLPTTREL
-105 TEQGD
+105 LESRD
-110 VDGLTNFLLVVK
+110 RDALTNFLLPLK
-122 ARIGVG
+122 ARLQVS
-128 DMSVGDNNGRIIAA
+128 DMNVADLDGHIVAY
-142 AQERTSET
+142 AQEQTSDTLE
-150 FQPEL
+150 PEL
-155 VTLAQAQVQQSA
+155 VSAARAEAQQYS
-167 VLFDEPQGLVIRA
+167 VLYDEPQGLVVKA
-180 IYVIRNANQ
+180 IYVIRNAET
-189 DPIGMMEAGNV
+189 DSIGIMEVGNG
-200 LGSDFLKSIKTRSDA
+200 LGSQFLKDIKTRSSA

-226 ASTVDFGENPMFP
+226 ASTVDFGANSFP
-239 SIAEVD
+239 RVAEVD
-245 AQQGDVLIQNVTA
+245 AQSNDVLIENLTA

-266 FRVLRSS
+266 FRVIRSE

-287 SVDQAQRTLIGV
+287 GVEQAQRTLIGILIV
-299 LVLLGLGLVG
+299 LGMALVG

-324 PLGNLAAAAQR
+324 PLGDLASAAQR

-341 AARVRQVSAHE
+341 AARVKQVSPHE

-403 SLDRMVSLLNADG
+403 SLDRMVSLLGADG

-435 LSAPATLGIAPETA
+435 LSAPATVGIDAESA
-449 ATLAMRVLVRSEADA
+449 VTLAMRVLVRSEADA
-464 DRIRLSAVS
+464 DRIRLSGVQ

-494 LSAYFHDQRELTD
+494 LSAYFREQRDITD

-577 GEMTAQQQTD
+577 GELTAQQQTD

-625 TEVTDE
+625 NDVADE
-631 ALELVRPHADEKGLE
+631 ALELVRPHADEKGLQ
-646 VRALI
+646 VHSVIPQAL
-651 PLGLPNVWADRAR
+651 PTVWADRAR

-679 TERGTVSVGATAAE
+679 TERGSVSVAASAAE
-693 GWVTVSVSDTGVGIS
+693 GWVTVSVSDTGVGIT

-753 DSEVGKGSVFHFTL
+753 DSEVGRGSTFHFTL
-767 PIRVRAGSETGMLFR
+767 PIRVRASTEGAILARTGAAR
-782 SGTGR
+782 

>member
-1 MVEELGGQDVRSGT
+1 VQ
-15 VLGGQARAMKTL
+15 KL
-27 FAPSLLRALVSR
+27 FAPSLLRALVGR
-39 NVLVSVLALVVVV
+39 NVLVSVLALVVVT

-62 ILSQFADESG
+62 ILKQFEDESQ

-77 ALNEITDQTVLATN
+77 ALKEIDDQAQ
-91 AASLVASLPTTREL
+91 AALKAAALTAGLPTTREL
-105 TEQGD
+105 TERRD
-110 VDGLTNFLLVVK
+110 VEGTQAFLLPVK
-122 ARIGVG
+122 SRLDVAVMNIADMNGV
-128 DMSVGDNNGRIIAA
+128 IIAG
-142 AQERTSET
+142 AQANKSDTLE
-150 FQPEL
+150 PEL
-155 VTLAQAQVQQSA
+155 VKYAKAGAPGQYFLY
-167 VLFDEPQGLVIRA
+167 DEPDGLVIRA
-180 IYVIRNANQ
+180 MALIRDAQAN
-189 DPIGMMEAGNV
+189 DVGILEVGARLNSE
-200 LGSDFLKSIKTRSDA
+200 FLKEIKTRSTV
-215 DLALIWNGQVR
+215 DLALIWKSQVR
-226 ASTVDFGENPMFP
+226 ASTVDFGSNTMFP
-239 SIAEVD
+239 TTFQVD
-245 AQQGDVLIQNVTA
+245 NQPSDVLIQNITA
-258 NNTNYYGI
+258 NSKNYYGI
-266 FRVLRSS
+266 FRVLPAQRD
-273 RQNPG
+273 NPG
-278 LLAVLVPTA
+278 LLAVLVPTEPVE
-287 SVDQAQRTLIGV
+287 SAQRTLVGI
-299 LVLLGLGLVG
+299 LILLGLGLVG
-309 IVTLLAYRT
+309 AVTLLAYRT
-318 ARSITE
+318 AKSITT
-324 PLGNLAAAAQR
+324 PLESLAAAAQR

-435 LSAPATLGIAPETA
+435 LSAPATVGIAPETA
-449 ATLAMRVLVRSEADA
+449 VTLAMRVLVRSEADA
-464 DRIRLSAVS
+464 DRIRLAAVS
-473 AGDLRFV
+473 AGELRFV

-612 AGKMELNVEEVNI
+612 AGKMELNIEEVNI

-646 VRALI
+646 VRSLI
-651 PLGLPNVWADRAR
+651 PLGLANVWADRAR

-679 TERGTVSVGATAAE
+679 TERGTVTVSATSAE
-693 GWVTVSVSDTGVGIS
+693 GWVTVSVADTGVGIS

-753 DSEVGKGSVFHFTL
+753 DSEIGRGSTFHFTL
-767 PIRVRAGSETGMLFR
+767 PIRVRAGSETGLLIR
-782 SGTGR
+782 TGATH

>member
-1 MVEELGGQDVRSGT
+1 MQKVFT
-15 VLGGQARAMKTL
+15 
-27 FAPSLLRALVSR
+27 PSLLRTLVSR

-52 AVAIYESNQL
+52 VVAIYESNDL
-62 ILSQFADESG
+62 ILSQFADESA
-72 ILADV
+72 IVADV
-77 ALNEITDQTVLATN
+77 AQNEIFAQANLAQR
-91 AASLVASLPTTREL
+91 AASLFASLPTTREL
-105 TEQGD
+105 VEARD
-110 VDGLTNFLLVVK
+110 RDALTNFLLPLK
-122 ARIGVG
+122 ARIGV
-128 DMSVGDNNGRIIAA
+128 DDIVVADNTGKIIGF
-142 AQERTSET
+142 AQEQKSDTL
-150 FQPEL
+150 QPEL
-155 VTLAQAQVQQSA
+155 VTLAQAQVQQSW
-167 VLFDEPQGLVIRA
+167 VLFDEPDGLVIRA
-180 IYVIRNANQ
+180 IHVIFNADQ
-189 DPIGMMEAGNV
+189 EPIGMMEVGNG
-200 LGSDFLKSIKTRSDA
+200 LGSLFLKDIKTRSNA

-226 ASTVDFGENPMFP
+226 ASTIDVRTNSDFPTV
-239 SIAEVD
+239 SEVD
-245 AQQGDVLIQNVTA
+245 AQPNDILIQNIST
-258 NNTNYYGI
+258 NGRNYYGI
-266 FRVLRSS
+266 FRVIRSQ

-287 SVDQAQRTLIGV
+287 SVETAQRTLIGV
-299 LVLLGLGLVG
+299 LVLLGLC
-309 IVTLLAYRT
+309 LAAVITFLSYRT
-318 ARSITE
+318 ARSITV
-324 PLGNLAAAAQR
+324 PLGNLANAAQR

-341 AARVRQVSAHE
+341 AARVQQVSAHE

-403 SLDRMVSLLNADG
+403 SLDRMVSLLNSDG

-435 LSAPATLGIAPETA
+435 LNAPATLGIAPETA
-449 ATLAMRVLVRSEADA
+449 VTLAMRVLVRSEADT

-473 AGDLRFV
+473 AGELRFV

-494 LSAYFHDQRELTD
+494 LSAYFHEQRELTD

-625 TEVTDE
+625 NDVTDE
-631 ALELVRPHADEKGLE
+631 ALELVRPHAAEKGLE
-646 VRALI
+646 VRATI
-651 PLGLPNVWADRAR
+651 PATLPNVWADRAR

-679 TERGTVSVGATAAE
+679 TERGTVAVAASSAE

-717 EFRQADSSTTRRYGG
+717 EFRQADSSTTRKYGG

-753 DSEVGKGSVFHFTL
+753 DSEVGRGSTFHFTL
-767 PIRVRAGSETGMLFR
+767 PIRVRAGSETALV
-782 SGTGR
+782 GRTAGAR

>member
-1 MVEELGGQDVRSGT
+1 MQ
-15 VLGGQARAMKTL
+15 KL

-39 NVLVSVLALVVVV
+39 NVLVSVLALVVTV

-62 ILSQFADESG
+62 ILNQFADESG

-77 ALNEITDQTVLATN
+77 ALNEITDQTILATN

-105 TEQGD
+105 TELQD
-110 VDGLTNFLLVVK
+110 TDGLTNFLLVVK

-142 AQERTSET
+142 AQERTSNT

-155 VTLAQAQVQQSA
+155 VTLAQAGVQQSA

-200 LGSDFLKSIKTRSDA
+200 LGSEFLKSIKTRSDA

-226 ASTVDFGENPMFP
+226 ASTVDFGPNPMFP

-245 AQQGDVLIQNVTA
+245 AQAGDVLIQNVTA
-258 NNTNYYGI
+258 NNKNYYGI

-287 SVDQAQRTLIGV
+287 GVEQAQRTLIGV

-309 IVTLLAYRT
+309 IVSLLAYRT
-318 ARSITE
+318 ARSITV

-341 AARVRQVSAHE
+341 AARVQQVSAHE

-435 LSAPATLGIAPETA
+435 LSAPATVGIDPEMA
-449 ATLAMRVLVRSEADA
+449 VTLAMRVLVRSEADA
-464 DRIRLSAVS
+464 DRIRLAAVS
-473 AGDLRFV
+473 AGELRFV

-494 LSAYFHDQRELTD
+494 LSAYFHEQRELTD

-612 AGKMELNVEEVNI
+612 AGKMELNIEEVNI
-625 TEVTDE
+625 TDVTDE
-631 ALELVRPHADEKGLE
+631 ALELVRPHADEKGLQ
-646 VRALI
+646 VRSII
-651 PLGLPNVWADRAR
+651 PQGLPNVWADRAR

-679 TERGTVSVGATAAE
+679 TERGVVSVSAAAAE
-693 GWVTVSVSDTGVGIS
+693 GWVTVSVADTGVGIS

-753 DSEVGKGSVFHFTL
+753 DSEIGRGSTFHFTL
-767 PIRVRAGSETGMLFR
+767 PIRVRAGGEAALLTRTGAAR
-782 SGTGR
+782 

>member
-1 MVEELGGQDVRSGT
+1 MD
-15 VLGGQARAMKTL
+15 KL

-52 AVAIYESNQL
+52 AVAIYESNDL
-62 ILSQFADESG
+62 IVNQFADESQ
-72 ILADV
+72 ILAEV
-77 ALNEITDQTVLATN
+77 ALNEIQDQADGATH
-91 AASLVASLPTTREL
+91 AAQLVAGLPTTRDL
-105 TEQGD
+105 TEARD
-110 VDGLTNFLLVVK
+110 RDALTNFLLPLK
-122 ARIGVG
+122 ARLVVS
-128 DMSVGDNNGRIIAA
+128 DMNVADNEGRIIAF
-142 AQERTSET
+142 AQEQPSDTLE
-150 FQPEL
+150 PEL
-155 VTLAQAQVQQSA
+155 VAYAKAQAQSQW
-167 VLFDEPQGLVIRA
+167 VLFDEPQGLVIKA
-180 IYVIRNANQ
+180 IYVIRNTET
-189 DPIGMMEAGNV
+189 DPIGMMEVGNV
-200 LGSDFLKSIKTRSDA
+200 LGSDFLKSIKIRSQA

-226 ASTVDFGENPMFP
+226 ASTVDFASDTAFP
-239 SIAEVD
+239 TTLEVD
-245 AQQGDVLIQNVTA
+245 ARQGDVLIQNVTA
-258 NNTNYYGI
+258 NGRNYYGI
-266 FRVLRSS
+266 FRVLRSQ

-287 SVDQAQRTLIGV
+287 GVEQAQRTLIAV

-435 LSAPATLGIAPETA
+435 LNAPATLGIAPETA
-449 ATLAMRVLVRSEADA
+449 VTLAMRVLVRSEADA

-473 AGDLRFV
+473 AGELRFV

-717 EFRQADSSTTRRYGG
+717 EFRQADSSTTRRASSARRV
-732 TGLGLAI
+732 T
-739 SKRLVTL
+739 RLSWPRTASP
-746 HGGRIWV
+746 GWTSRASSGPTR
-753 DSEVGKGSVFHFTL
+753 SSSTCSFH
-767 PIRVRAGSETGMLFR
+767 AWMDGA
-782 SGTGR
+782 

>member
-1 MVEELGGQDVRSGT
+1 MQ
-15 VLGGQARAMKTL
+15 KI

-52 AVAIYESNQL
+52 GAAIYESNGL
-62 ILSQFADESG
+62 ILGQFADESA

-77 ALNEITDQTVLATN
+77 AQNEILDQADLAQR
-91 AASLVASLPTTREL
+91 AASLFASIPTTRDLAESR
-105 TEQGD
+105 D
-110 VDGLTNFLLVVK
+110 RDALTNFLLPLK
-122 ARIGVG
+122 ARIGV
-128 DMSVGDNNGRIIAA
+128 DDIVVADNDGKIIGF
-142 AQERTSET
+142 AQEQTSDT
-150 FQPEL
+150 LQPEL
-155 VTLAQAQVQQSA
+155 VTLAQAQVQQSW

-180 IYVIRNANQ
+180 IHVIFNADQ
-189 DPIGMMEAGNV
+189 DPIGMMEVGNV
-200 LGSDFLKSIKTRSDA
+200 LGSQFLKNIKTRSDA

-226 ASTVDFGENPMFP
+226 ASTVDFGPNAIFP
-239 SIAEVD
+239 SVNEVD
-245 AQQGDVLIQNVTA
+245 AQPNDVLIQNITA
-258 NNTNYYGI
+258 NGRNYYGI
-266 FRVLRSS
+266 FRVVRSQ

-287 SVDQAQRTLIGV
+287 GVEQAQRTLIGV
-299 LVLLGLGLVG
+299 LVLLGLALVG
-309 IVTLLAYRT
+309 VVTLLAYRT
-318 ARSITE
+318 ARQITV

-341 AARVRQVSAHE
+341 AARVQQVSAHE

-435 LSAPATLGIAPETA
+435 LNAPATLGIAPETA
-449 ATLAMRVLVRSEADA
+449 VMLAMRVLVRSEADA

-473 AGDLRFV
+473 AGELRFV

-594 ADNLLGLINGLLD
+594 ADNLLGLINSLLD

-631 ALELVRPHADEKGLE
+631 ALELVRPHADEKGLQ

-651 PLGLPNVWADRAR
+651 PTGLPNVWADRAR

-679 TERGTVSVGATAAE
+679 TERGTVSVAATAAE

-753 DSEVGKGSVFHFTL
+753 DSEVGRGSTFHFTL
-767 PIRVRAGSETGMLFR
+767 PIRVRAGGETGLLTR
-782 SGTGR
+782 TGAGR

>member
-1 MVEELGGQDVRSGT
+1 MQ
-15 VLGGQARAMKTL
+15 KL

-39 NVLVSVLALVVVV
+39 NVLVSVVALVVVV

-62 ILSQFADESG
+62 IANQFADESN
-72 ILADV
+72 ILAAV
-77 ALNEITDQTVLATN
+77 ALNEIQDQSDLVERSANLF
-91 AASLVASLPTTREL
+91 ASLQTTREL
-105 TEQGD
+105 TAAGD
-110 VDGLTNFLLVVK
+110 KDGLTNFLLPLK
-122 ARIGVG
+122 SRIGV
-128 DMSVGDNNGRIIAA
+128 DYIDVADNNGVIIAT
-142 AQERTSET
+142 AQEKTSDT
-150 FQPEL
+150 LQPEL
-155 VTLAQAQVQQSA
+155 VVYAKAQAQQQS
-167 VLFDEPQGLVIRA
+167 VLFDEPQGLVVRA
-180 IYVIRNANQ
+180 IHVIFNADQ
-189 DPIGMMEAGNV
+189 DPIGMMEVGAAFTPQ
-200 LGSDFLKSIKTRSDA
+200 FLTAIKTRSNA

-226 ASTVDFGENPMFP
+226 VSTIDFGNTTTYPTVP
-239 SIAEVD
+239 EVD
-245 AQQGDVLIQNVTA
+245 AQPDDVLIDNVSVKG
-258 NNTNYYGI
+258 TNYYGI
-266 FRVLRSS
+266 FRVIRSS

-287 SVDQAQRTLIGV
+287 PVEQAQRTLIGL
-299 LVLLGLGLVG
+299 LVLLGLALVA
-309 IVTLLAYRT
+309 IVTLLAYRA
-318 ARSITE
+318 ARSITV

-341 AARVRQVSAHE
+341 AARVQQVSAHE

-435 LSAPATLGIAPETA
+435 LSAPATVGIEPETA
-449 ATLAMRVLVRSEADA
+449 VTLAMRVLVRSEADA

-473 AGDLRFV
+473 AGELRFV

-612 AGKMELNVEEVNI
+612 AGKMELNIEEVNI
-625 TEVTDE
+625 TEVTEE
-631 ALELVRPHADEKGLE
+631 ALELVRPHADEKGLQ
-646 VRALI
+646 VRSVI
-651 PLGLPNVWADRAR
+651 SLGLPNVWADRAR

-679 TERGTVSVGATAAE
+679 TERGVVSVSAAAAE
-693 GWVTVSVSDTGVGIS
+693 GWVTVSVADTGVGIS

-753 DSEVGKGSVFHFTL
+753 DSEVGRGSTFHFTL
-767 PIRVRAGSETGMLFR
+767 PIRIRAGGEAALLTRTGAAR
-782 SGTGR
+782 

>member
-1 MVEELGGQDVRSGT
+1 MQ
-15 VLGGQARAMKTL
+15 TL

-39 NVLVSVLALVVVV
+39 NVLVSVLALVVTV

-77 ALNEITDQTVLATN
+77 ALNEITDQQILAQN

-105 TEQGD
+105 TELKD
-110 VDGLTNFLLVVK
+110 ADGLTNFLLVVK

-142 AQERTSET
+142 AQERTSDT

-155 VTLAQAQVQQSA
+155 VTLAQAQVQQSW

-226 ASTVDFGENPMFP
+226 ASTVDFGPNPMFP

-245 AQQGDVLIQNVTA
+245 AQAGDVLIQNVTA
-258 NNTNYYGI
+258 NNKNYYGI

-287 SVDQAQRTLIGV
+287 GVEQAQRTLIAV

-318 ARSITE
+318 ARSITV

-341 AARVRQVSAHE
+341 AARVQQVSAHE

-435 LSAPATLGIAPETA
+435 LSAPATVGIEPETA
-449 ATLAMRVLVRSEADA
+449 VTLAMRVLVRSEADA

-473 AGDLRFV
+473 AGELRFV

-612 AGKMELNVEEVNI
+612 AGKMELNIEEVDI
-625 TEVTDE
+625 TDVTDE
-631 ALELVRPHADEKGLE
+631 ALELVRPHADEKGLQ
-646 VRALI
+646 VRSVI
-651 PLGLPNVWADRAR
+651 PQGLPNVWADRAR

-679 TERGTVSVGATAAE
+679 TERGVVSVAATAAE
-693 GWVTVSVSDTGVGIS
+693 GWVTVSVADTGVGIS

-753 DSEVGKGSVFHFTL
+753 DSEVGRGSTFHFTL
-767 PIRVRAGSETGMLFR
+767 PIRVRAGGETAVLAR
-782 SGTGR
+782 TGTGR

>member
-1 MVEELGGQDVRSGT
+1 MR
-15 VLGGQARAMKTL
+15 KL
-27 FAPSLLRALVSR
+27 FAPTLVSR
-39 NVLVSVLALVVVV
+39 NVLVSVIALVVVV
-52 AVAIYESNQL
+52 ATAIYESNEL
-62 ILSQFADESG
+62 IAGQFADESSL
-72 ILADV
+72 LASV
-77 ALNEITDQTVLATN
+77 ALNEIQDTRDLTERAANLF
-91 AASLVASLPTTREL
+91 ASLQTTREL
-105 TEQGD
+105 TEARD
-110 VDGLTNFLLVVK
+110 KDGLTNFLLPLK
-122 ARIGVG
+122 SRIGV
-128 DMSVGDNNGRIIAA
+128 DYIDVADNNGQIVAS
-142 AQERTSET
+142 AQEQTGQT
-150 FQPEL
+150 LQPEL
-155 VTLAQAQVQQSA
+155 VTLAQAQVQQSS
-167 VLFDEPQGLVIRA
+167 VLFDEPQGLVVRA
-180 IYVIRNANQ
+180 IHVIFNADQ
-189 DPIGMMEAGNV
+189 EPIGMMEVGN
-200 LGSDFLKSIKTRSDA
+200 LFGSTFLANLRTRSEA

-226 ASTVDFGENPMFP
+226 ASTVDFGANTMFP
-239 SIAEVD
+239 SISEVD
-245 AQQGDVLIQNVTA
+245 AEPGDVLIKNVSTPS
-258 NNTNYYGI
+258 TNYYGI
-266 FRVLRSS
+266 FRVIRSS

-287 SVDQAQRTLIGV
+287 PVEQAQRTLV
-299 LVLLGLGLVG
+299 ALLIVIGLGLAG

-318 ARSITE
+318 ARGITD
-324 PLGNLAAAAQR
+324 PLASLASAAQR

-341 AARVRQVSAHE
+341 AARVPQRSPHE

-359 FDTMAASLYERE
+359 FDTMAQSLYERE

-403 SLDRMVSLLNADG
+403 SLDRMVSLLFADG

-435 LSAPATLGIAPETA
+435 LSAPATVGIEPETA
-449 ATLAMRVLVRSEADA
+449 VTLAMRVLVRSEADA
-464 DRIRLSAVS
+464 DRIRLSSVT
-473 AGDLRFV
+473 AGELKFV

-494 LSAYFHDQRELTD
+494 LSAYFRTPRELTD

-526 ADLVGELRVNNLQ
+526 ADLVSELRVNNLQ

-577 GEMTAQQQTD
+577 GDLTAQQQTD

-612 AGKMELNVEEVNI
+612 AGKMELNVEEVNMI
-625 TEVTDE
+625 EVAGE
-631 ALELVRPHADEKGLE
+631 ALELVRPHADEKGLA
-646 VRALI
+646 VRSSI
-651 PLGLPNVWADRAR
+651 PLSLPTVWADRAR

-679 TERGTVSVGATAAE
+679 TERGSVTVTAAAAE
-693 GWVTVSVSDTGVGIS
+693 GWVTISVVDTGVGIS

-753 DSEVGKGSVFHFTL
+753 DSEVGRGSTFHFTL
-767 PIRVRAGSETGMLFR
+767 PIRVRAGSETTVLTR
-782 SGTGR
+782 ATAAH

>member
-1 MVEELGGQDVRSGT
+1 MD
-15 VLGGQARAMKTL
+15 KL

-39 NVLVSVLALVVVV
+39 NVLVSVLALVVIV

-77 ALNEITDQTVLATN
+77 ALNEITDQQTLAQN

-105 TEQGD
+105 TELGD
-110 VDGLTNFLLVVK
+110 TEGLTNFLLVVK

-128 DMSVGDNNGRIIAA
+128 DMSVGDNQGTIIAA
-142 AQERTSET
+142 AQERTSDT

-155 VTLAQAQVQQSA
+155 VTLAQAQVQQSW

-200 LGSDFLKSIKTRSDA
+200 LGSEFLKDIKTRSDA

-226 ASTVDFGENPMFP
+226 ASTVDFGPNPQFP

-245 AQQGDVLIQNVTA
+245 AQAGDVLIQNVTA
-258 NNTNYYGI
+258 NNKNYYGI

-287 SVDQAQRTLIGV
+287 GVDQAQRTLIAV

-318 ARSITE
+318 ARSITV

-341 AARVRQVSAHE
+341 AARVQQVSAHE

-435 LSAPATLGIAPETA
+435 LNAPATLGIAPETA
-449 ATLAMRVLVRSEADA
+449 VMLAMRVLVRSEADA

-473 AGDLRFV
+473 AGELRFV

-577 GEMTAQQQTD
+577 GDLTEQQTAD
-587 LFRVAQA
+587 LERVVQA
-594 ADNLLGLINGLLD
+594 ADNLLSLINGLLD

-612 AGKMELNVEEVNI
+612 AGKMELNIEEVDI
-625 TEVTDE
+625 PLVIDDVIELMRAGADAK
-631 ALELVRPHADEKGLE
+631 ALSLRAD
-646 VRALI
+646 VARAL
-651 PLGLPNVWADRAR
+651 PAAWADRAR
-664 VRQVLANMLA
+664 IRQVLVNLVA

-679 TERGTVSVGATAAE
+679 TEHGGVTIRATVVD
-693 GWVTVSVSDTGVGIS
+693 GWITLGVVDTGVGIP
-708 PEAQAYVFD
+708 PEAQTYIFD
-717 EFRQADSSTTRRYGG
+717 EFRQVDASTTRRYGG

-739 SKRLVTL
+739 SKRLIAL

-753 DSEVGKGSVFHFTL
+753 DSTVGVGSSFLFTL
-767 PIRVRAGSETGMLFR
+767 PVRVRATALADGGLAGAATAVR
-782 SGTGR
+782 S